1 MTELEKATM
10 YKMLKEVKS
19 LASHASLTGALDKGA
34 PILAATYNKCL
45 AALKSKGDQT
55 AEQLFPELPA
65 NANIDEIGVA
75 AALLASYLRPPRRPG
90 GLHPHDI
97 AAYAEDHLRED
108 YDEDY
113 DEE

>member
-45 AALKSKGDQT
+45 AALKSKGIKQ
-55 AEQLFPELPA
+55 QNSSSP
-65 NANIDEIGVA
+65 
-75 AALLASYLRPPRRPG
+75 SCPPTPTSMKSAW
-90 GLHPHDI
+90 LQPF
-97 AAYAEDHLRED
+97 
-108 YDEDY
+108 
-113 DEE
+113 